1 MNPQRKTQEAILRL
15 YIHEIDLW
23 ATHRIMF
30 SKKSG
35 QTRLLSSSGFLYL
48 RMKEILT
55 ETAVAMKEIDC
66 GKKEYEVW

>member
-1 MNPQRKTQEAILRL
+1 
-15 YIHEIDLW
+15 
-23 ATHRIMF
+23 MF

-66 GKKEYEVW
+66 GKKEYEV